1 MGKCKRLLT
10 MALAA
15 VLCCTML
22 TLTAFAGGGPEDG
35 SDKVLEYW
43 GQGST
48 PPPQGMEQ
56 TGQPTAEPSAQ
67 PTTQPGE
74 PLSQGSEFSTRD
86 LLYDKDTHKQFI
98 TVEGRDGNTFYIVID
113 YDAPV
118 NGKEEQ
124 YQTYFLN
131 KVDEADLAALVE
143 QGEPVACSCTDKCH
157 AGVVNTACPL
167 CAVNMTECVG
177 KEAEPSAPVESD
189 PPDINPEPEKKDAG
203 GGMLLVILAVALAGG
218 GAVYFL
224 KFKKKKPDTK
234 GSADL
239 DEYDY
244 GDEDEYSDA
253 GDEPEDGE
261 DE

>member
-10 MALAA
+10 MVLAA
-15 VLCCTML
+15 VMCCTML
-22 TLTAFAGGGPEDG
+22 PVTAFAGGGPEDG

-43 GQGST
+43 SQGST
-48 PPPQGMEQ
+48 PPQDVEQGQ
-56 TGQPTAEPSAQ
+56 PSAQ
-67 PTTQPGE
+67 PSPQPGE

-98 TVEGRDGNTFYIVID
+98 TVEGRDGNIFYIVID

-118 NGKEEQ
+118 NEKEEQ

-143 QGEPVACSCTDKCH
+143 QGEPAACSCTDKCH
-157 AGVVNTACPL
+157 AGAVNTSCPL

-177 KEAEPSAPVESD
+177 KEPEPSAPVESQQ
-189 PPDINPEPEKKDAG
+189 PDADPEPVKKADSNG
-203 GGMLLVILAVALAGG
+203 LLLVVLAVALAGG
-218 GAVYFL
+218 GAAYVL

-239 DEYDY
+239 DDYDY
-244 GDEDEYSDA
+244 DDEDEYNDA
-253 GDEPEDGE
+253 EDEPENGE
-261 DE
+261 NGE

>member
-10 MALAA
+10 MVLAA

-22 TLTAFAGGGPEDG
+22 PVTAFAGGGPEDG

-43 GQGST
+43 SQGST
-48 PPPQGMEQ
+48 PPQDVEQ
-56 TGQPTAEPSAQ
+56 TGQPPAEPSVQ
-67 PTTQPGE
+67 PTPLPGE

-98 TVEGRDGNTFYIVID
+98 TVEGRDGNIFYIVID

-118 NGKEEQ
+118 NEKEEQ

-131 KVDEADLAALVE
+131 KVDEADLAALIE
-143 QGEPVACSCTDKCH
+143 QGEPVACSCTDKCY
-157 AGVVNTACPL
+157 AGAINTACPL

-177 KEAEPSAPVESD
+177 KEPEPSAPVESEQ
-189 PPDINPEPEKKDAG
+189 PDTNPGPVKKADNNG
-203 GGMLLVILAVALAGG
+203 LLLVALAVVLAGG
-218 GAVYFL
+218 GAAYFL

-234 GSADL
+234 GDADL
-239 DEYDY
+239 DDYDY

-253 GDEPEDGE
+253 EDEPEDE
-261 DE
+261 E

>member
-10 MALAA
+10 MVLAA

-22 TLTAFAGGGPEDG
+22 PLTAFAGGGPEDG

-43 GQGST
+43 SQGST
-48 PPPQGMEQ
+48 PPQDVEQ
-56 TGQPTAEPSAQ
+56 GQPPAEPSAQ
-67 PTTQPGE
+67 PSPQPGE
-74 PLSQGSEFSTRD
+74 PLAQGSEFSTRD

-98 TVEGRDGNTFYIVID
+98 TVEGRDGNIFYIVID

-118 NGKEEQ
+118 NEKEEQ

-131 KVDEADLAALVE
+131 KVDEADLAALIE
-143 QGEPVACSCTDKCH
+143 QGEPVACSCTDKCY
-157 AGVVNTACPL
+157 AGAINTACPL

-177 KEAEPSAPVESD
+177 KEPEPSAPVESEQ
-189 PPDINPEPEKKDAG
+189 PDADPEPVKKADSNG
-203 GGMLLVILAVALAGG
+203 LLLVVLAVALAGG
-218 GAVYFL
+218 GAAYFL

-234 GSADL
+234 GDADL
-239 DEYDY
+239 DDYDY
-244 GDEDEYSDA
+244 GDQDEYSDA
-253 GDEPEDGE
+253 EDEPEDGE

>member
-10 MALAA
+10 MVLAA

-22 TLTAFAGGGPEDG
+22 PVTAFAGGGPEDG

-43 GQGST
+43 SQGST
-48 PPPQGMEQ
+48 PPQGMEQ
-56 TGQPTAEPSAQ
+56 TGQPAAEPSAQ
-67 PTTQPGE
+67 PTLQPGE

-118 NGKEEQ
+118 NEKEEQ

-131 KVDEADLAALVE
+131 KVDEADLAALIE
-143 QGEPVACSCTDKCH
+143 QGEPAACSCTDKCH
-157 AGVVNTACPL
+157 AGAVNISCPL

-177 KEAEPSAPVESD
+177 KEPEPSAPVESEQ
-189 PPDINPEPEKKDAG
+189 PDADPEPVKRLTTMG
-203 GGMLLVILAVALAGG
+203 
-218 GAVYFL
+218 FCW
-224 KFKKKKPDTK
+224 
-234 GSADL
+234 
-239 DEYDY
+239 
-244 GDEDEYSDA
+244 
-253 GDEPEDGE
+253 
-261 DE
+261 

>member
-10 MALAA
+10 MVLAA
-15 VLCCTML
+15 VLCCTAL
-22 TLTAFAGGGPEDG
+22 PVTAFAGGGPEDG

-43 GQGST
+43 SQGST
-48 PPPQGMEQ
+48 PPQDVEQ
-56 TGQPTAEPSAQ
+56 TGQPSAEPSV
-67 PTTQPGE
+67 QPGE

-118 NGKEEQ
+118 NEKEEQ

-143 QGEPVACSCTDKCH
+143 QGEPAACSCTDKCH
-157 AGVVNTACPL
+157 AGAVNTSCPL

-177 KEAEPSAPVESD
+177 KEPEPSAPVESEQ
-189 PPDINPEPEKKDAG
+189 PDTDPEPVKKADSNG
-203 GGMLLVILAVALAGG
+203 LLLVVLAVALAGG

-234 GSADL
+234 GDADL
-239 DEYDY
+239 DDYDY
-244 GDEDEYSDA
+244 GDEDEYSDT
-253 GDEPEDGE
+253 GDEPEDGG

>member
-10 MALAA
+10 MVLAA

-22 TLTAFAGGGPEDG
+22 PVTAFAGGGPEDG

-43 GQGST
+43 SQGST
-48 PPPQGMEQ
+48 PPQDVEQ
-56 TGQPTAEPSAQ
+56 GQPPAEPSAQ
-67 PTTQPGE
+67 PSPQPGE
-74 PLSQGSEFSTRD
+74 PLAQGSEFSPRD

-98 TVEGRDGNTFYIVID
+98 TVEGRDGNIFYIVID

-118 NGKEEQ
+118 NEKEEQ

-131 KVDEADLAALVE
+131 KVDEADLAALIE
-143 QGEPVACSCTDKCH
+143 QGEPVACSCTDKCY
-157 AGVVNTACPL
+157 AGAINTACPL

-177 KEAEPSAPVESD
+177 KEPEPSAPVESEQ
-189 PPDINPEPEKKDAG
+189 PDADPEPVKKADSNG
-203 GGMLLVILAVALAGG
+203 LLLVVLAVALAGG
-218 GAVYFL
+218 GAAYFL

-234 GSADL
+234 GDADL
-239 DEYDY
+239 DDYDY

-253 GDEPEDGE
+253 EDEPEDGE

>member
-10 MALAA
+10 MVLAA

-22 TLTAFAGGGPEDG
+22 PVTAFAGGGPEDG

-43 GQGST
+43 SQGST
-48 PPPQGMEQ
+48 PPQDVEQ
-56 TGQPTAEPSAQ
+56 GQPPAEPSAQ
-67 PTTQPGE
+67 PSPQPGE
-74 PLSQGSEFSTRD
+74 PLAQGSEFSTRD

-98 TVEGRDGNTFYIVID
+98 TVEGRDGNIFYIVID

-118 NGKEEQ
+118 NEKEEQ

-131 KVDEADLAALVE
+131 KVDEADLAALIE
-143 QGEPVACSCTDKCH
+143 QGEPVACSCTDKCY
-157 AGVVNTACPL
+157 AGAINTACPL

-177 KEAEPSAPVESD
+177 KEPEPSAPVESEQ
-189 PPDINPEPEKKDAG
+189 PDADPEPVKKADSNG
-203 GGMLLVILAVALAGG
+203 LLLVVLAVALAGG
-218 GAVYFL
+218 GAAYFL

-234 GSADL
+234 GDADL
-239 DEYDY
+239 DDYDY
-244 GDEDEYSDA
+244 GDQDEYSDA
-253 GDEPEDGE
+253 EDEPEDGE

>member
-10 MALAA
+10 MVLAA

-22 TLTAFAGGGPEDG
+22 PLTAFAGGGPEDG

-43 GQGST
+43 SQGST
-48 PPPQGMEQ
+48 PPQDVEQ
-56 TGQPTAEPSAQ
+56 GQPPAEPSAQ
-67 PTTQPGE
+67 PSPQPGE
-74 PLSQGSEFSTRD
+74 PLAQGSEFSTRD

-98 TVEGRDGNTFYIVID
+98 TVEGRDGNIFYIVID

-118 NGKEEQ
+118 NEKEEQ

-131 KVDEADLAALVE
+131 KVDEADLAALIE
-143 QGEPVACSCTDKCH
+143 QGEPVACSCTDKCY
-157 AGVVNTACPL
+157 AGAINTACPL

-177 KEAEPSAPVESD
+177 KEPEPSAPVESEQ
-189 PPDINPEPEKKDAG
+189 PDADPEPVKKADSNG
-203 GGMLLVILAVALAGG
+203 LLLVVLAVALAGG
-218 GAVYFL
+218 GAAYFL

-234 GSADL
+234 GDADL
-239 DEYDY
+239 DDYDY

-253 GDEPEDGE
+253 EDEPEDGE